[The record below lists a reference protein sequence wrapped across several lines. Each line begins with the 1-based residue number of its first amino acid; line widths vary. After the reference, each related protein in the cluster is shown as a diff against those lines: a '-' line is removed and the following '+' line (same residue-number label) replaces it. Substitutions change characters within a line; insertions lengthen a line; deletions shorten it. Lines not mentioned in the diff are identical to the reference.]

1 MARTDSIHESEI
13 PTKSRGVQ
21 ELTEIEQQIL
31 DYMVQYL
38 RANTYQ
44 PSIRDI
50 GETFEI
56 KSTKTVSEYLQVL
69 EAKGYLERHPSRSR
83 GVKILGVDLSGGIVS
98 VPCFSSLASG
108 TSGEASPE
116 SFLSLDPQ
124 FGGREGSFFVR
135 ARASELG
142 VLGVGEGDLVLIS
155 PVELKEAEDGAV
167 IVIGFG
173 DSASFFRLSKSGSSF
188 SLEDL
193 KPGGGTTVS
202 EQSAL
207 TGLVGRVAGFYRKMD
222 GVGSLN
228 LTPH

>member
-38 RANTYQ
+38 RANTFQ

-50 GETFEI
+50 GERFEI
-56 KSTKTVSEYLQVL
+56 KSTKTVSEYLQAL

-83 GVKILGVDLSGGIVS
+83 GVKILGVDLGGDAVS
-98 VPCFSSLASG
+98 VPCFSSIAVG
-108 TSGEASPE
+108 TSGDASPE
-116 SFLSLDPQ
+116 TLLSLDPQ
-124 FGGREGSFFVR
+124 FGSREGSFLVR
-135 ARASELG
+135 AKAGELG
-142 VLGVGEGDLVLIS
+142 VLGVSEGDLVLIS
-155 PVELKEAEDGAV
+155 PVELGELEDGAV
-167 IVIGFG
+167 IVIGSS
-173 DSASFFRLSKSGSSF
+173 DAASFFRFLRSGSSF

-193 KPGGGTTVS
+193 KPGGRTTVS
-202 EQSAL
+202 EQPAL

-222 GVGSLN
+222 EVGSLN

>member
-1 MARTDSIHESEI
+1 MARTDAIHESEV
-13 PTKSRGVQ
+13 PTGSRRVQ
-21 ELTEIEQQIL
+21 ALTGIEQKIL

-50 GETFEI
+50 GERFEI

-83 GVKILGVDLSGGIVS
+83 GVKILGVDLSGGTVS